1 MEVSVNTLSD
11 VSREVEI
18 STSQEELEPHFQK
31 AYRAY
36 RPKVEIRGFRK
47 GKAPLDLIKKLYG
60 DLIEQEA
67 LSEVAGTLYAEVVKD
82 RELKPIG
89 EPVVTDMNYKRGEGF
104 RFKVQYD
111 IRPTIV
117 LKDYKGIPVEKTVHR
132 VTDGGLEEEIQRLR
146 KINSTTE
153 PADRVTDDEHI
164 VSVEIQELDESG
176 VPLIGRKNQDARF
189 YLADPE
195 LELPFK
201 EALAKAERDGR
212 YVVQFDHQHGDHMHA
227 VHLALTVKR
236 IEKVILPEVDDAFV
250 KKISKEKY
258 STVAS
263 FRDSLR
269 ADLENYWKEKD
280 QRQAVNLLVGEL
292 IRRHDFSVPES
303 LVRGVLDGLLE
314 DVKGQYPKRELPVD
328 FDVEKFYEENRAY
341 AIFQAK
347 WALLREEII
356 AAEHLTVSDE
366 DLAAVAEREAG
377 RLGIEKERL
386 LKYYQSS
393 DQVKDRLI
401 GDKLIDLLLEK
412 AKIKEVVKDDVT
424 ASQ

>member
-1 MEVSVNTLSD
+1 M
-11 VSREVEI
+11 
-18 STSQEELEPHFQK
+18 
-31 AYRAY
+31 
-36 RPKVEIRGFRK
+36 
-47 GKAPLDLIKKLYG
+47 
-60 DLIEQEA
+60 
-67 LSEVAGTLYAEVVKD
+67 
-82 RELKPIG
+82 
-89 EPVVTDMNYKRGEGF
+89 
-104 RFKVQYD
+104 
-111 IRPTIV
+111 
-117 LKDYKGIPVEKTVHR
+117 
-132 VTDGGLEEEIQRLR
+132 
-146 KINSTTE
+146 
-153 PADRVTDDEHI
+153 
-164 VSVEIQELDESG
+164 
-176 VPLIGRKNQDARF
+176 
-189 YLADPE
+189 
-195 LELPFK
+195 
-201 EALAKAERDGR
+201 
-212 YVVQFDHQHGDHMHA
+212 
-227 VHLALTVKR
+227 
-236 IEKVILPEVDDAFV
+236 ILPEVDDAFV